1 MKLAKISRT
10 LVVINQQTSRKD
22 LEITSTLN
30 ISLETKEF
38 LIKICKQAISKYSNY
53 NDISQ
58 YIHEKCV
65 NDLGGNWIIIC
76 GERDKYK
83 CCLNGGDSDLALNIA
98 NYKIIII
105 KI

>member
-83 CCLNGGDSDLALNIA
+83 GYLNCGDSDLALNIG